1 MSTLKVNNITD
12 TSGGSSN
19 LEVPGAAKAWVNF
32 NGTGTVAI
40 RSDLNVSSI
49 TDNANGDYTVNFTT
63 AMSDT
68 NYCVVGGMS
77 ANSSGSNGN
86 TFYSSTQ
93 TSGPAYN
100 SGYTTT
106 SSIRMLSMDGT
117 GTNRD
122 AAHLNV
128 AVFAD

>member
-77 ANSSGSNGN
+77 ANSSGTNGN

-128 AVFAD
+128 AVYAD

>member
-1 MSTLKVNNITD
+1 MSTLKVNEITD
-12 TSGGSSN
+12 TSGGSSS
-19 LEVPGAAKAWVNF
+19 LSVPGAAKAWVNF

-40 RSDLNVSSI
+40 RDDLNVSSI

-77 ANSSGSNGN
+77 ANSSSTNGN

-93 TSGPAYN
+93 ISGPAYN

-106 SSIRMLSMDGT
+106 SSIRMLSMDGS
-117 GTNRD
+117 GTNID

-128 AVFAD
+128 VVFGD